1 MSEID
6 EFSTEKPID
15 STEKPIDSTEKPID
29 STEKPIDSTE
39 KPIDSTKEI
48 DSNTDK
54 TLQIPEKRSIGQRG
68 KDKKPRKVNP
78 NSLRNLKPFQNLS
91 EKENLIVSQ
100 KGIILERD
108 KPVWKKAEFWGA
120 IGGITALFILVW
132 KLKEAMDK
140 AREDKDVEES

>member
-6 EFSTEKPID
+6 EFSSEKIID
-15 STEKPIDSTEKPID
+15 STEKS
-29 STEKPIDSTE
+29 IDSTE

-48 DSNTDK
+48 DSNTEK

-68 KDKKPRKVNP
+68 KDKKPRKVSS
-78 NSLRNLKPFQNLS
+78 NSLRNLKPSQNLQ

-108 KPVWKKAEFWGA
+108 KPIWKKAEFWGT

>member
-1 MSEID
+1 VSEIN
-6 EFSTEKPID
+6 EFSSEKMDNSTGKPID
-15 STEKPIDSTEKPID
+15 STGKPIDSTGKPID
-29 STEKPIDSTE
+29 STGKPIDS
-39 KPIDSTKEI
+39 IDEI
-48 DSNTDK
+48 DSNIDK
-54 TLQIPEKRSIGQRG
+54 TLQIPKKRSIGQRG

>member
-1 MSEID
+1 MSEIN
-6 EFSTEKPID
+6 EFSSEKMDNSTEKPID
-15 STEKPIDSTEKPID
+15 STEKPVDSVE
-29 STEKPIDSTE
+29 
-39 KPIDSTKEI
+39 EI
-48 DSNTDK
+48 DSNIEK

-78 NSLRNLKPFQNLS
+78 NSLRNLKPFQNLQ

-108 KPVWKKAEFWGA
+108 KPVWKKAEFWA
-120 IGGITALFILVW
+120 TIGGITALFILVW

>member
-6 EFSTEKPID
+6 EFSSEKPID

-29 STEKPIDSTE
+29 SID
-39 KPIDSTKEI
+39 EI

-68 KDKKPRKVNP
+68 KDKKPRKINP
-78 NSLRNLKPFQNLS
+78 NSLRNLKPFQNLP
-91 EKENLIVSQ
+91 EKEKLIVSQ

>member
-1 MSEID
+1 MSEIN
-6 EFSTEKPID
+6 EFSSEKMDNSTEKPID

-29 STEKPIDSTE
+29 SIE
-39 KPIDSTKEI
+39 EI

-54 TLQIPEKRSIGQRG
+54 TLQIPKKRSIGQRG

-108 KPVWKKAEFWGA
+108 KPVW
-120 IGGITALFILVW
+120 
-132 KLKEAMDK
+132 
-140 AREDKDVEES
+140 